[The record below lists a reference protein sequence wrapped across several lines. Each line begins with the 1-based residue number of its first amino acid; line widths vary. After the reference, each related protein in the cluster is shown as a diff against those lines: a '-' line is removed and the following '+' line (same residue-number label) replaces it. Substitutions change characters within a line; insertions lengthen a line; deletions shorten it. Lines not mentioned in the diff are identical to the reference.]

1 MRKTTT
7 WLLFAILNF
16 TAIISSA
23 QQDTVKQSILTPAE
37 RDYVIKF
44 LKETESGVFDA
55 VKNLTEA
62 QLTFKPAANKWSI
75 DECVKHIAA
84 SEINIWKMVDESLK
98 QPSNPDKRTGIK
110 STDQALV
117 TAVEDRSHKSTTFAA
132 LEPKNQPY
140 KSLTEA
146 LAAFKENREKLI
158 NFMQTTQ
165 VDLRNH
171 VSVLPIG
178 TYDAYQLVLL
188 ISAHTNRHTQQI
200 EEVKASV
207 SYPKG

>member
-1 MRKTTT
+1 MKKTMT
-7 WLLFAILNF
+7 WLLFALLNLG
-16 TAIISSA
+16 TSISNA
-23 QQDTVKQSILTPAE
+23 QQDTVKQSVLTSTE
-37 RDYVIKF
+37 REYVIKF
-44 LKETESGVFDA
+44 LAETESGVFDA
-55 VKNLTEA
+55 VKNLTNA

-75 DECVKHIAA
+75 EECVKHIAA
-84 SEINIWKMVDESLK
+84 SEINLWAMVDGSLK
-98 QPSNPDKRTGIK
+98 QPLNPDKRSGIK
-110 STDQALV
+110 TTDEAFV
-117 TAVEDRSHKSTTFAA
+117 RAVEDRSRKSTTFAA

-165 VDLRNH
+165 IDLRNH

-200 EEVKASV
+200 DEVKASA